1 MDLFDKALC
10 YATEKHSGQVRKGSN
25 TPYIVHPVE
34 VAGIIATM
42 SDDKELLAAAL
53 LHDTVEDTDATI
65 EEIRELFGKRV
76 SLLVLTKT
84 ENKREGQ
91 SPEETWVIRKEE
103 SLIMLENTKD
113 IGVKMLW
120 MGDKLS
126 NMRSIANDY
135 RKEGS
140 AIWNHF
146 HQRDPKMQ
154 AWYYLSIA
162 KYLSVLHDYPAYQE
176 YVSLVKSVFK
186 DYLEN
191 SDYEI

>member
-10 YATEKHSGQVRKGSN
+10 YATEKHSGQVRKCSN
-25 TPYIVHPVE
+25 IPYIVHPVE
-34 VAGIIATM
+34 VASIIATM

-76 SLLVLTKT
+76 SLLVLTET
-84 ENKREGQ
+84 EDKREGQ

-113 IGVKMLW
+113 LNVKMLW
-120 MGDKLS
+120 LGDKLS

-135 RKEGS
+135 RQEGS
-140 AIWNHF
+140 AMWDHF
-146 HQRDPKMQ
+146 HQKDPAMQ
-154 AWYYLSIA
+154 AWYYASIT
-162 KYLSVLHDYPAYQE
+162 KYLSVLHNYPVYQE
-176 YVSLVKSVFK
+176 YVSLVKFVFK
-186 DYLEN
+186 DYLGN
-191 SDYEI
+191 FDYEI